1 MAGHGAHGCGRSGS
15 APCALCWATRRAR
28 QRAQAARTVGL
39 RRLAGR
45 CKRCSKMAKGE
56 IAEVKAVELKLQ
68 PKKGSNVTNF
78 ETCLLRT
85 CGVDGCL
92 QMKPWRWSSRER
104 RLIST
109 SQIWYKRDQTSTP
122 LIFYIHLRNNMTIL
136 SKKVDQ
142 LFFGRRSTQIRDSL
156 A

>member
-1 MAGHGAHGCGRSGS
+1 
-15 APCALCWATRRAR
+15 
-28 QRAQAARTVGL
+28 
-39 RRLAGR
+39 
-45 CKRCSKMAKGE
+45 MAKGE

-92 QMKPWRWSSRER
+92 QMKPWRWSRRER

-109 SQIWYKRDQTSTP
+109 SQIWYKRDQTSIK
-122 LIFYIHLRNNMTIL
+122 LIIYILLRKKHDHLI
-136 SKKVDQ
+136 KKSRPT
-142 LFFGRRSTQIRDSL
+142 FFRPKVHPN
-156 A
+156 